1 MIQQRMSRKAHDDV
15 HYAGAV
21 YNYARK
27 YAVSIRDLVS
37 FICTDDNYKILL
49 GEPGF
54 PVATLPWGRRVL
66 VGKTE
71 VFQVAD
77 HDFSNL
83 SFQPLF

>member
-1 MIQQRMSRKAHDDV
+1 MSRKAHDDV

-21 YNYARK
+21 YNYARE

-66 VGKTE
+66 AGKTE